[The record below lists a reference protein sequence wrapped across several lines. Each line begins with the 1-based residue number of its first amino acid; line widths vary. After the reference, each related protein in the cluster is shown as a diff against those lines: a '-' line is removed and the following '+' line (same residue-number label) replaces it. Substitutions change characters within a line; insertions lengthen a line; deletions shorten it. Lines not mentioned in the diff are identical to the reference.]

1 MILATD
7 NPSNRLIRQRK
18 KKRRGCLVSSLFGNN
33 DLRIKGK
40 SVETQV
46 EGCGMNSDKGK
57 WKSFGLLKCK
67 GETQESAVALIRLF
81 NCMHSSLQCIMRS
94 LHCVLFCQLG

>member
-1 MILATD
+1 M
-7 NPSNRLIRQRK
+7 
-18 KKRRGCLVSSLFGNN
+18 
-33 DLRIKGK
+33 
-40 SVETQV
+40 ETQV

-81 NCMHSSLQCIMRS
+81 KCKHAFISSVHYEPNSALCLVLPAWLGFIKTFDFVFMLIFLSFNS
-94 LHCVLFCQLG
+94 LDFFFSLENF